1 MSGGR
6 DGMTL
11 VRPAKTGPLFMICRA
26 MFHGEESYPSS
37 RIERKVS
44 CKLLL
49 GTRES
54 R

>member
-1 MSGGR
+1 MPGGIG
-6 DGMTL
+6 GMDYCS
-11 VRPAKTGPLFMICRA
+11 PCKAKTGPLFMICHA
-26 MFHGEESYPSS
+26 TGEESYPSS

-49 GTRES
+49 GTREN